1 MENFRFWY
9 FEKFGWLFTN
19 IYENP
24 ILYFDLWSPVQ
35 LWSGFMLYLLLLL
48 LKTRKP
54 FPFLLAS
61 VLLFDLFESFLGY
74 ILFQQ
79 TGSIRLNDIFSDLLL
94 ASSGGLIARYY
105 VQNMIEK
112 DPDLTLKYL
121 KIFTVVFAS
130 FTIAYT
136 WVGFYGYKYNVGIWN
151 SPGLNFTAFLLWFG
165 GQVAIISISLY
176 IYSRIKNIL
185 ASLFIIYIIYLP
197 ALSIFE
203 YFNYHIIKVR
213 EVGTPLRKALFFDI
227 IHGTTILHFFYLLAP
242 VTGILIFLLFL
253 NYFKKI
259 IQVCRN
265 YNIVTNG

>member
-1 MENFRFWY
+1 MDNFRFWY

-54 FPFLLAS
+54 FLFLLAA

-79 TGSIRLNDIFSDLLL
+79 TGSIHFNDIFSDLLL
-94 ASSGGLIARYY
+94 ASAGGLIARYS
-105 VQNMIEK
+105 VQKMIGK
-112 DPDLTLKYL
+112 DPGVTLKYI

-130 FTIAYT
+130 LTIAYT
-136 WVGFYGYKYNVGIWN
+136 WVGFYGYKYNVGFWN

-165 GQVAIISISLY
+165 GQMAIISISLY
-176 IYSRIKNIL
+176 IYSWTKKLL
-185 ASLFIIYIIYLP
+185 ASLFLIYLIYLP
-197 ALSIFE
+197 ALSVFE

-227 IHGTTILHFFYLLAP
+227 IHGTTILHFFYVLAP
-242 VTGILIFLLFL
+242 VTGILVFLLFL
-253 NYFKKI
+253 NYFTKI
-259 IQVCRN
+259 IQECKKDKVA
-265 YNIVTNG
+265 ISG